1 MDELDEV
8 WTNMLDEAL
17 ARARADGKGDVA
29 DYLSLKASNDRLR
42 STALRWL
49 FESLIEIAGEFN
61 RDNFAVSIET
71 ENPHRFAFGN
81 SYLVGAALYMRQGVR
96 CLTVEAGWTRTPAD
110 GFMRNGAL
118 AGARLA
124 HFGMAK
130 KNAEL
135 VLLRSNEAPQWFAVA
150 PDGNRSLFDSE
161 CLRRHFRIFLGVV

>member
-1 MDELDEV
+1 
-8 WTNMLDEAL
+8 MLDEAL
-17 ARARADGKGDVA
+17 ARAKADGRGDVA

-61 RDNFAVSIET
+61 RNNSAVSIEIET
-71 ENPHRFAFGN
+71 ENPYRFAFGG
-81 SYLVGAALYMRQGVR
+81 SYLVGAALRLRQGVR

-110 GFMRNGAL
+110 GFMRGNAL
-118 AGARLA
+118 AGARIV

-130 KNAEL
+130 RNSEL
-135 VLLRSNEAPQWFAVA
+135 VLLRSNDAPQWFAVA

-161 CLRRHFRIFLGVV
+161 SLRRHFQIFLGLV